1 MMINKEDVELLDLIC
16 KACPPI
22 PKEWIT
28 NIDNMIKQTKQN
40 LLDHEHFQTALI
52 NKMAVYL
59 VGMTKDSAEG
69 FDYCRTPEEVIEYL
83 SEKVREEQA
92 NETKQ

>member
-59 VGMTKDSAEG
+59 VGMRKDNVEG
-69 FDYCRTPEEVIEYL
+69 FDYCHTPEEVIEYL

-92 NETKQ
+92 NEAK

>member
-1 MMINKEDVELLDLIC
+1 MMINNEDVELLNAIC

-22 PKEWIT
+22 PNEWIT
-28 NIDNMIKQTKQN
+28 NIDNMIEQTKQN
-40 LLDHEHFQTALI
+40 LLDHEHFQKALI

-59 VGMTKDSAEG
+59 VGMTKDNAEG

>member
-1 MMINKEDVELLDLIC
+1 MMINKEDVELLNLIC

-22 PKEWIT
+22 PQEWIT
-28 NIDNMIKQTKQN
+28 NLDNMAEQVKQN
-40 LLDHEHFQTALI
+40 LIDHECFQRALI

-59 VGMTKDSAEG
+59 VGMAKDNAEG

-92 NETKQ
+92 NEAKQ